1 MGRKIW
7 NFIKGIFFVF
17 TAILIGLVIFV
28 FVIKE
33 REETI
38 LKEELITFQNK
49 DLGVDNFNISI
60 NFSTINI

>member
-33 REETI
+33 REETT

-49 DLGVDNFNISI
+49 DLGVDGGVNKK
-60 NFSTINI
+60 